1 MRERHREQHI
11 VHPPAGA
18 EEPVRPCRPP
28 AETRATS
35 CAGCPIQTPASPSR
49 ARVIGSALAIGM
61 TGYSIG
67 AIMGL
72 AAGSPAPFEIGHAI
86 LGGCVFAALLGAGLA
101 AALPRTPARDGGTAN
116 VDSNPHR
123 TATGTQPPHRAP
135 APLEDTLAR
144 ATLTAQE
151 IMIAR
156 LIAGPEPY
164 RIIADQLCLT
174 ESTVKFHARNIF
186 RKTHVRN
193 RSEFRIFARA
203 AAQRAQETPARA
215 SSAQKNGAA
224 PEEHRPAAS
233 R

>member
-1 MRERHREQHI
+1 MREKHREQHI
-11 VHPPAGA
+11 MHPPAGA
-18 EEPVRPCRPP
+18 EEPVRPRRPP
-28 AETRATS
+28 AEACSAS
-35 CAGCPIQTPASPSR
+35 CPGCPARTPAAPSR

-101 AALPRTPARDGGTAN
+101 AALPRTPACVGGTAN
-116 VDSNPHR
+116 VSGNPNC